1 MRHLW
6 LLTLLLMGFLQYSVL
21 ADEYA
26 EYNDEEEPQYPPG
39 NLAKATSKPV
49 IPIPYFDEKE
59 AVIYVPTNATT
70 VSLECPVKNYDALHH
85 GINWY
90 EDEHLMTNAK
100 VAFNTKHHLDDN
112 YTLTMPL
119 VNVTGHIYSC
129 RVTPSNVRR
138 QITIGIGM
146 APITTTPKATVG
158 PSPTIVSPQSVSSG
172 SSPVVYL
179 WLLLASF
186 QGIRRM

>member
-1 MRHLW
+1 
-6 LLTLLLMGFLQYSVL
+6 MGFFQYSVL

-90 EDEHLMTNAK
+90 KDEELMTNAK
-100 VAFNTKHHLDDN
+100 SAFNIEHRLDDN

-119 VNVTGHIYSC
+119 VNVTGHVYSC
-129 RVTPSNVRR
+129 RVMPSNVRH
-138 QITIGIGM
+138 QITIRIGA
-146 APITTTPKATVG
+146 APITTTPKATVD
-158 PSPTIVSPQSVSSG
+158 PSPTIISPPTAKSG
-172 SSPVVYL
+172 SSPVVYCL